1 VKEKVMD
8 QAWFDQWAS
17 DYDADVVES
26 DKAGSFPFAGYLRLM
41 NEVFEIVNAT
51 PRSKVLDLGFGTGV
65 LTQKFYEAGHVVTG
79 VDFSEKMCAI
89 AGERMPGARLI
100 CADFAEGLPA
110 SLHGE
115 TFDAIV
121 STYAFHHILE
131 RQKARRIRE
140 LMKALKPG
148 GTIVIGDISF
158 ANKADKDYCEQTFSD
173 LWDEQE
179 SYIVF
184 EDLLAEIEDLKP
196 CFKKISVCAGIL
208 TISI

>member
-1 VKEKVMD
+1 MD

-158 ANKADKDYCEQTFSD
+158 ASQANHDYCEQKFPD
-173 LWDEQE
+173 LWDEEE
-179 SYIVF
+179 SYLIF
-184 EDLLAEIEDLKP
+184 DKLFAEIQDLKP
-196 CFKKISVCAGIL
+196 TFKTLSVCAGLL
-208 TISI
+208 TIQV

>member
-1 VKEKVMD
+1 MD

-51 PRSKVLDLGFGTGV
+51 PSSKVLDLGFGTGV

-100 CADFAEGLPA
+100 CADFVEGLPA

>member
-1 VKEKVMD
+1 MD
-8 QAWFDQWAS
+8 QAWFNHWAS
-17 DYDADVVES
+17 EYDSDVIES
-26 DKAGSFPFAGYLRLM
+26 DKAGTFPFAGYMRLM
-41 NEVFEIVNAT
+41 KEIFDTVSEKPGA
-51 PRSKVLDLGFGTGV
+51 SVLDLGFGTGV
-65 LTQKFYEAGHVVTG
+65 LTKKFYEAGLDVTG
-79 VDFSEKMCAI
+79 VDFSEKMCEI
-89 AGERMPGARLI
+89 ASKRMPQARLI
-100 CADFAEGLPA
+100 CADFSKGLPVD
-110 SLHGE
+110 LNDE
-115 TFDAIV
+115 KFDFIV

-158 ANKADKDYCEQTFSD
+158 ANKADKDYCERTFSD

>member
-1 VKEKVMD
+1 MD

-79 VDFSEKMCAI
+79 VDFSEKMCKI
-89 AGERMPGARLI
+89 AGDRMPGARLI

>member
-79 VDFSEKMCAI
+79 VDFSEKMCKI
-89 AGERMPGARLI
+89 AGDRMPGARLI